1 MNTRLDPT
9 ALLPTLADIEAAAE
23 VVYRD
28 FAATPQYRWGLLSQ
42 RLGTDCWLK
51 HENHTPVGAF
61 KIRGG
66 LTYFDQLAQRGA
78 LPSEVIS
85 ATRGNHGQSM
95 GWAARRHGVACT
107 IVVPRGN
114 SVEKNAAMRALGVT
128 LIEHGD
134 DFQEAREHAIQL
146 AAQRGAHMVPSFHPD
161 LLRGVSTYWWEFLR
175 AVPQLDVVYVP
186 IGQGSG
192 ACSAIAAKLA
202 LRHPVR
208 VVGVVSSHATTYA
221 DSLAAGSVIEA
232 PVTTQLADGMACR
245 VADPEALAV
254 MAPHIDHIVQVSDA
268 EVAAAMRALFT
279 DTHNVAEGAGAAAL
293 AAALQERDQLQGLH
307 VGLALTGGRPLFW
320 PQSAAWDPST
330 SCAPARPRLAQMTM
344 TCSARAG
351 ANRPCAWAN
360 TGERGGWR
368 STPSSPARCAATRK
382 RWKAL
387 PKACRPCPKC
397 FNCRAS
403 TNTTAMHSSRP
414 STRSRW
420 AKPIRPSCTARTFA
434 SCATRWRSGWRAS
447 SARRACRR
455 GTNFL
460 LACALRSTMCAT
472 TTRATTCCW

>member
-1 MNTRLDPT
+1 MP
-9 ALLPTLADIEAAAE
+9 LPTLADIEAAAQ

-28 FAATPQYRWGLLSQ
+28 FAATPQYRWVLLSE

-66 LTYFDQLAQRGA
+66 LTYFDQLARRGA
-78 LPSEVIS
+78 LPREVVS

-128 LIEHGD
+128 LVEHGS
-134 DFQEAREHAIQL
+134 DFQEAREHAMHI
-146 AAQRGAHMVPSFHPD
+146 AAERGAHMVPSFHAD

-202 LRHPVR
+202 LGHGVR

-221 DSLAAGSVIEA
+221 DSVAAGRVVEA

-245 VADPEALAV
+245 VADAAALAII
-254 MAPHIDHIVQVSDA
+254 APHIDHIVQVSDN

-279 DTHNVAEGAGAAAL
+279 DTHNVAEGAGAAAF
-293 AAALQERDQLQGLH
+293 AAALQEKDRLAGQT
-307 VGLALTGGRPLFW
+307 VGVALTGGNVDADIFSQVLRP
-320 PQSAAWDPST
+320 
-330 SCAPARPRLAQMTM
+330 AP
-344 TCSARAG
+344 
-351 ANRPCAWAN
+351 
-360 TGERGGWR
+360 
-368 STPSSPARCAATRK
+368 
-382 RWKAL
+382 
-387 PKACRPCPKC
+387 
-397 FNCRAS
+397 
-403 TNTTAMHSSRP
+403 
-414 STRSRW
+414 
-420 AKPIRPSCTARTFA
+420 
-434 SCATRWRSGWRAS
+434 
-447 SARRACRR
+447 
-455 GTNFL
+455 
-460 LACALRSTMCAT
+460 
-472 TTRATTCCW
+472 

>member
-1 MNTRLDPT
+1 MLHT
-9 ALLPTLADIEAAAE
+9 LPTLADIEAAAQ

-28 FAATPQYRWGLLSQ
+28 FAATPQYRWALLSE

-78 LPSEVIS
+78 LPREVVS

-128 LIEHGD
+128 LIEHGE
-134 DFQEAREHAIQL
+134 DFQEAREHAMRI
-146 AAQRGAHMVPSFHPD
+146 AAERGAHMVPSFHTD
-161 LLRGVSTYWWEFLR
+161 LLRGVATYWWEFLR

-202 LRHPVR
+202 LGHRAR

-221 DSLAAGSVIEA
+221 DSIAAGHVVES

-245 VADPEALAV
+245 VADQGALDIL
-254 MAPHIDHIVQVSDA
+254 MPHLDHTVQVSDD
-268 EVAAAMRALFT
+268 EVAAAMHHLFT

-293 AAALQERDQLQGLH
+293 AAALQERGQLQGQV
-307 VGLALTGGRPLFW
+307 VGLALTGGNVDA
-320 PQSAAWDPST
+320 SV
-330 SCAPARPRLAQMTM
+330 LAQVL
-344 TCSARAG
+344 ARQV
-351 ANRPCAWAN
+351 
-360 TGERGGWR
+360 
-368 STPSSPARCAATRK
+368 
-382 RWKAL
+382 
-387 PKACRPCPKC
+387 
-397 FNCRAS
+397 
-403 TNTTAMHSSRP
+403 
-414 STRSRW
+414 
-420 AKPIRPSCTARTFA
+420 
-434 SCATRWRSGWRAS
+434 
-447 SARRACRR
+447 
-455 GTNFL
+455 
-460 LACALRSTMCAT
+460 
-472 TTRATTCCW
+472 